1 MATLLSDAKRV
12 RVLAE
17 SLLLGPPGVFPTRT
31 PNLVSTG
38 VRCRAHR
45 EHLAALEWS
54 SRAGRVDWSLV
65 AASLSPQRI
74 SPHERPPT
82 GWLPQHLTEKQR
94 TVEKQRNR
102 VPTPPSGIKT
112 SGVVEDESQE

>member
-31 PNLVSTG
+31 PNLVSTVG
-38 VRCRAHR
+38 FEVHP
-45 EHLAALEWS
+45 W
-54 SRAGRVDWSLV
+54 
-65 AASLSPQRI
+65 ASTVWRI
-74 SPHERPPT
+74 MD
-82 GWLPQHLTEKQR
+82 GEKQR